1 MALNQLELESL
12 LVEVENPNYI
22 PCPRI
27 SLSLDAG
34 KLGACGICHDS
45 QLLLRSQNKGLDDNT
60 VAILPCGH
68 IAGYKCLKSWFEYNQ
83 CCPFCRL
90 PMNYQLCPHSSRLIK
105 PLTRENLFSTP
116 DTLAVGGSLPPQCV
130 DCSVETDASVHKYL
144 LGAMLDHFKS
154 LRAEY
159 NAETHEGK
167 KIDLKFQLIRIK
179 KRISRAIDEL
189 AAFPARAQRRW

>member
-1 MALNQLELESL
+1 MALKQMELESL
-12 LVEVENPNYI
+12 LVEVENPNFI

-27 SLSLDAG
+27 SLSLDAN
-34 KLGACGICHDS
+34 KLGPCGICHES

-68 IAGYKCLKSWFEYNQ
+68 IAGYTCLKSWFEIQQ

-90 PMNYQLCPHSSRLIK
+90 PMNYQLCTHSSRLIK

-116 DTLAVGGSLPPQCV
+116 DTLAVGGALPPQCFE
-130 DCSVETDASVHKYL
+130 CAIETDASVHRYL
-144 LGAMLDHFKS
+144 LGAMLDQFKK

-159 NAETHEGK
+159 NSETHEGK
-167 KIDLKFQLIRIK
+167 RIDLKSQLSHIK
-179 KRISRAIDEL
+179 KRIDRAVDEL
-189 AAFPARAQRRW
+189 AAYPARARIRW